1 MEQLRNFEVS
11 LLPHMKEYDRQ
22 QTYLR
27 YQQLVVPAEVDEKV
41 IEDSWN
47 FLRKSGGRGTLQ

>member
-1 MEQLRNFEVS
+1 
-11 LLPHMKEYDRQ
+11 MKEYDRQ